1 MSVQEQIKPIEKGN
15 ELDYKKLS
23 QDRELRAKS
32 ILAKSKPE
40 LINENTYLVPSQF
53 DSNKKYKVTHIDT
66 YSCECQDFQTRCK
79 SNGIYCKHIKAIQFF
94 LKFKNKVEIDDLN
107 VDKEFNKESCVY
119 CSSDK
124 IFKRG
129 VRKTKIGI
137 KQVYCCKDCKRRFVL
152 EPIKYIKGNAKL
164 ISLVMNDYFKGHS
177 LRDIQDSIFQ
187 FYNLKVTHETI
198 RRWIRKFC
206 GLMNDYTSKFNNDLK
221 LGNNWHVDEQVVKV
235 NKNTNEKLVW
245 NVLDGKTR
253 FLIANNVTK
262 TKNEKD
268 ARAIFQKAKEV
279 TNQRPET
286 ISSDGLPTYIKAIKK
301 EYPTHKDNIGR
312 PRKNS
317 VLHIANVGIS
327 KKDNNNMIERY
338 HNEFREF
345 EKIRRNFKKVDTLEE
360 WNDNYRLYH
369 NFIKKHMAL
378 NNLTPSQVANIDLNL
393 GKNRWLS
400 LLTQSIKATNVTNS
414 ENIKKS
420 HED

>member
-1 MSVQEQIKPIEKGN
+1 MSREEQLNSNINN
-15 ELDYKKLS
+15 ELKLKKLS
-23 QDRELRAKS
+23 ELRSERAKS

-40 LINENTYLVPSQF
+40 LISENTYLVPS
-53 DSNKKYKVTHIDT
+53 SNLEHKYKVTYIDSWT
-66 YSCECQDFQTRCK
+66 CECKDFETRCK

-94 LKFKNKVEIDDLN
+94 LAFKNKVEIDDLDIN
-107 VDKEFNKESCVY
+107 DKLNKDACAY
-119 CSSDK
+119 CNSYK

-129 VRKTKIGI
+129 TRKTKIGI
-137 KQVYCCKDCKRRFVL
+137 KQVYCCKDCKKRFVL

-187 FYNLKVTHETI
+187 FYNLEVTHETI

-206 GLMNDYTSKFNNDLK
+206 NLMTNYTEK
-221 LGNNWHVDEQVVKV
+221 LNPNLQLGDNWHIDEQVVKV
-235 NKNTNEKLVW
+235 NKNKNERLVW
-245 NVLDGKTR
+245 NLLDGKTR

-262 TKNEKD
+262 SKFIKD
-268 ARAIFQKAKEV
+268 ARAILKKAKEV
-279 TNQRPET
+279 TNQKPDT
-286 ISSDGLPTYIKAIKK
+286 ITSDKLPAYIKAIKK
-301 EYPTHKDNIGR
+301 EYPSK
-312 PRKNS
+312 KNGWNMIS
-317 VLHIANVGIS
+317 GTEHIANAGIN

-345 EKIRRNFKKVDTLEE
+345 DKIRRNFKKVKTLEE
-360 WNDNYRLYH
+360 WNNNYRMYH

-378 NNLTPSQVANIDLNL
+378 NGLTPSQSANINL
-393 GKNRWLS
+393 PLGNNRWLS
-400 LLTQSIKATNVTNS
+400 LLKLSVKAPNVTNS